1 MCNIIKTRSRV
12 QLSMKYIVHRYYT
25 ILISYL
31 PAAAGRIA
39 DIPQL
44 RKYANVAP
52 HAADTQGQRS
62 ATPRTL
68 HT

>member
-1 MCNIIKTRSRV
+1 MCNIIKTRNRV
-12 QLSMKYIVHRYYT
+12 QLSMTIKHRYYI
-25 ILISYL
+25 ILPYQQL
-31 PAAAGRIA
+31 QAAGRIA